1 MGSNT
6 TSRIRRAPRRGPAA
20 LILAGALA
28 LTACAGDNDDSAA
41 TDSAEPNAADE
52 APADDSADSTTG
64 GFVASGEDGDDA
76 AADRTASGGFDIGVI
91 GRDVIVEMRVVL
103 SSDDIERTVA
113 SVMASA
119 RTLGGGVAS
128 SDVNYG
134 NDAVTGSDGYAV
146 LVVKV
151 PPDAVDRLLSG
162 LDDTGTVQS
171 INQSAQDVTEQLV
184 DLDVRIENARQ
195 SVANVRGFMESTEN
209 LNELVT
215 LEAELTR
222 RQTELERLEAQQ
234 RNLSDRVALS
244 TITIEVVP
252 TAAVP
257 EPPAEPEPND
267 GIGDAFRSGWE
278 AFTAVLFG
286 IGFVIAATLPFLAT
300 ALLLALAAWMVVRR
314 RDARRPATHPST
326 SPMPAPVAD
335 TVGDDEPERE
345 TDEEP
350 APVG

>member
-6 TSRIRRAPRRGPAA
+6 TSCIRRAPRRGPAA

-28 LTACAGDNDDSAA
+28 LTACGGDNDDSAV
-41 TDSAEPNAADE
+41 TDSAEPTAADDM
-52 APADDSADSTTG
+52 AADDSADSSSG
-64 GFVASGEDGDDA
+64 GFIASGEDGDGA
-76 AADRTASGGFDIGVI
+76 TADRSASGGFDIGVI
-91 GRDVIVEMRVVL
+91 GRDVIVEMRVVV

-151 PPDAVDRLLSG
+151 PPDSVDRLLSG

-184 DLDVRIENARQ
+184 NLDVRIDNARQ
-195 SVANVRGFMESTEN
+195 SVANVREFMESTEN

-222 RQTELERLEAQQ
+222 RQTELEQLEAQQ

-244 TITIEVVP
+244 TVTIEVVP

-278 AFTAVLFG
+278 AFTALLFG
-286 IGFVIAATLPFLAT
+286 IGFVVAATLPFLAS
-300 ALLLALAAWMVVRR
+300 ALLLAFAAWMVIRR
-314 RDARRPATHPST
+314 RDARRPASHPST
-326 SPMPAPVAD
+326 IPMPAPIA
-335 TVGDDEPERE
+335 DEPIA
-345 TDEEP
+345 DEPQPEADDAP
-350 APVG
+350 TPVG